1 MNIGATEQ
9 VVQESKKQDLTKRDK
24 RYPYSSSRRDND
36 KTIDKAIYYFQADGR
51 TPDRN
56 VYPESIY
63 VPIEN
68 YSANLIRQL
77 DLYLNRINRS
87 LDVDTVDVLITLRS
101 VIFPNSKEFQL
112 LHPTDSVTVWEM
124 VQRYTKCIMQL
135 IGELAECVLVDNC
148 ANNAEI
154 NKTCMNIA
162 LFKKE
167 ILATYDIPYEEY
179 VAYSTSFVYMVYK
192 DPKDGVY
199 KIRENHYYNP
209 HHTSMDIGW
218 CKRDNIWDQLR
229 TEMSEIKY
237 VDNAKLQVKA
247 TLNCDNL
254 DLEDY
259 LLTPVI
265 VFDFDHGFKR
275 LKERYPHHLIYS
287 ANSLF
292 PEMALQMEKYFQI
305 IAAYVS
311 GLTNKLNVSE
321 TDLIN
326 DRRLQT
332 LFSTSVYGITNRNR
346 ELDRTGLIKLAQD
359 AGKPVII
366 RA

>member
-9 VVQESKKQDLTKRDK
+9 EVQESKKQDLTKRDR
-24 RYPYSSSRRDND
+24 RYPTRRDNN
-36 KTIDKAIYYFQADGR
+36 KTIYYYQSGGR
-51 TPDRN
+51 TPDHN
-56 VYPESIY
+56 LYPEDIY

-87 LDVDTVDVLITLRS
+87 FDVDTVDVLVTLRS
-101 VIFPNSKEFQL
+101 VIFPNEKEFQVI
-112 LHPTDSVTVWEM
+112 HPTESVAVWEM

-135 IGELAECVLVDNC
+135 VGDLAECVLVDNC

-154 NKTCMNIA
+154 NKICMNIA
-162 LFKKE
+162 LFKSE
-167 ILATYDIPYEEY
+167 VMGNYDIPYDEY
-179 VAYSTSFVYMVYK
+179 VAYSTSFTYMVYK
-192 DPKDGVY
+192 DPKDGMY
-199 KIRENHYYNP
+199 KTRQNHYYNP

-218 CKRDNIWDQLR
+218 CKKDNIWDQLR
-229 TEMSEIKY
+229 TEMREIKY

-247 TLNCDNL
+247 TLNCKNL
-254 DLEDY
+254 DLENY

-265 VFDFDHGFKR
+265 VFDFDHGFNA
-275 LKERYPHHLIYS
+275 LKERYPHHIIYS

-305 IAAYVS
+305 IAAYVA
-311 GLTNKLNVSE
+311 GLTNKLNISE
-321 TDLIN
+321 TDLKN

-332 LFSTSVYGITNRNR
+332 LFNTSVYGITNRNR
-346 ELDRTGLIKLAQD
+346 ELDKTGLIKLATD
-359 AGKPVII
+359 AQKPVLVM
-366 RA
+366 A

>member
-1 MNIGATEQ
+1 MNIGATAEE
-9 VVQESKKQDLTKRDK
+9 VQESKKQDLSNRGQK
-24 RYPYSSSRRDND
+24 YPSSSSRREKDMTID
-36 KTIDKAIYYFQADGR
+36 KTIYYYRENGR
-51 TPDRN
+51 APDRN

-77 DLYLNRINRS
+77 DWYLNRINKS

-101 VIFPNSKEFQL
+101 VIFPNNKEFQL

-154 NKTCMNIA
+154 NKICMNIA

-192 DPKDGVY
+192 DQTDGLY
-199 KIRENHYYNP
+199 KIRENLYYNP

-218 CKRDNIWDQLR
+218 CKIDNIWDQLR
-229 TEMSEIKY
+229 TEMSELKY
-237 VDNAKLQVKA
+237 VDNAKLQVKT
-247 TLNCDNL
+247 TLNCNNL
-254 DLEDY
+254 DLENY

-305 IAAYVS
+305 VAAYVS
-311 GLTNKLNVSE
+311 GLTNKLNISE

-326 DRRLQT
+326 DKRLQT
-332 LFSTSVYGITNRNR
+332 LFNTSVYEITNRNR
-346 ELDRTGLIKLAQD
+346 ELDRTGLIKLVQD